1 MVGLSGLRVKGG
13 FTKVGKRF
21 LAVLLLAAMVAGSVS
36 GCGGA
41 ENVNGDSAGGP
52 GGDGS
57 QGDGATGLDGQS
69 WPADT
74 PMGRYVEE
82 AVELP
87 NGLELSGTGCSIHKL
102 NDGSLIIVDAGGS
115 GSMLTSSDNGKHWR
129 ESKKAWYN
137 RMMGQGD
144 YIMSVAIGKD
154 NTTAVVWE
162 EAVDSAEEGKAG
174 EERAK
179 EEEAEEGKVKEK
191 EAEVEK
197 EDGEKAEAENP
208 EENNAEEAD
217 EKADEEKPEEETQDH
232 LMELDP
238 EFLLVKSDG
247 TEISVEMN
255 LTEEDVWLQSAY
267 ISDTG
272 RIFAG
277 TQSPNLYEVKE
288 DGSSEL
294 FLTVD
299 DGCPKLVQFHDNM
312 MFMDGWGYDSLLIYD
327 MDAGEYVEDKVLE
340 DFITENYGIREGFIE
355 GNYDM
360 FFMPDDNDTIY
371 IAGEKGLYRH
381 VLGGSAMEQVI
392 DGSLSS
398 FGNPSYRVTDM
409 EILEDN
415 EFLVLFN
422 GGKLIRFTYNPDIPT
437 VPVGKVKV
445 YSLQENA
452 TIRQTIGQYQTANP
466 AMYVDYEV
474 GMGEGDSVTR
484 EDALKNLNTQ
494 IVSGEGPD
502 VLILDNMPTDSYI
515 EKGLLMDI
523 APILDEMS
531 GENGLFDNMVDAFRE
546 GGHVYAVPCEVQMPF
561 ILGRSEDVA
570 PMKDL
575 EGIADGVE
583 RMRQGNPGDNL
594 LEIASEK
601 GIMRMFSMV
610 SAPAWKTEQGEINSE
625 AISEFLTQT
634 KRIYDAQMDGLPD
647 QDIEDWQYSSDYYIR
662 TMGKPMED
670 TDYIRM
676 YEGEMGFLGDMRKL
690 VMGSLL
696 DETEYAKQISVTT
709 TEGFEDCEM
718 IPMSGQCDDV
728 FWARTLIGIS
738 AASDQSKLAEDFLRI
753 ALGKENQMNLQGGM
767 AVNKEAL
774 REGFEQKKNQSQNN
788 IYGSYT
794 LSSDD
799 GLYVHLVIRVPEDE
813 EVEDLVKWMESA
825 KTAYVEDVTFE
836 NVVYEEGINY
846 MQGTKSLADAVASIE
861 KKMAIYLAE

>member
-1 MVGLSGLRVKGG
+1 MVGMRGLRVKGC

-21 LAVLLLAAMVAGSVS
+21 FAVLLLAAMVAGSVS

-41 ENVNGDSAGGP
+41 ENVTGDLAGGL
-52 GGDGS
+52 GGGT
-57 QGDGATGLDGQS
+57 TGLDGQS

-102 NDGSLIIVDAGGS
+102 DDGSLIIVDAGGS

-162 EAVDSAEEGKAG
+162 EAVDSAEEGKVG
-174 EERAK
+174 EEGAK
-179 EEEAEEGKVKEK
+179 EEEAEGK
-191 EAEVEK
+191 EAEEEK
-197 EDGEKAEAENP
+197 EGGEKAEAENP

-217 EKADEEKPEEETQDH
+217 EKADEEKPEEEETQDH

-238 EFLLVKSDG
+238 ELLLVKSDG
-247 TEISVEMN
+247 TEIAVEMN
-255 LTEEDVWLQSAY
+255 LTEEDVWLQSSY

-277 TQSPNLYEVKE
+277 TQGPNLYEVKG

-327 MDAGEYVEDKVLE
+327 MDDKEYVEDKVLE
-340 DFITENYGIREGFIE
+340 DFITENYGIREGYIE

-360 FFMPDDNDTIY
+360 FFMPDYNDTIY

-466 AMYVDYEV
+466 AMYVDYEI

-502 VLILDNMPTDSYI
+502 VLILDNMPMDSYI

-531 GENGLFDNMVDAFRE
+531 GENGLFENMVDAFRE
-546 GGHVYAVPCEVQMPF
+546 DGHVYAVPCEVQMPF

-570 PMKDL
+570 LMKDL
-575 EGIADGVE
+575 EGIADAVE

-594 LEIASEK
+594 LEIA
-601 GIMRMFSMV
+601 
-610 SAPAWKTEQGEINSE
+610 
-625 AISEFLTQT
+625 
-634 KRIYDAQMDGLPD
+634 
-647 QDIEDWQYSSDYYIR
+647 
-662 TMGKPMED
+662 
-670 TDYIRM
+670 
-676 YEGEMGFLGDMRKL
+676 
-690 VMGSLL
+690 
-696 DETEYAKQISVTT
+696 
-709 TEGFEDCEM
+709 
-718 IPMSGQCDDV
+718 
-728 FWARTLIGIS
+728 
-738 AASDQSKLAEDFLRI
+738 
-753 ALGKENQMNLQGGM
+753 
-767 AVNKEAL
+767 
-774 REGFEQKKNQSQNN
+774 
-788 IYGSYT
+788 
-794 LSSDD
+794 
-799 GLYVHLVIRVPEDE
+799 
-813 EVEDLVKWMESA
+813 
-825 KTAYVEDVTFE
+825 
-836 NVVYEEGINY
+836 
-846 MQGTKSLADAVASIE
+846 
-861 KKMAIYLAE
+861 